1 MRRLTLWVLLLL
13 AFGCAGAE
21 TAVKVDEQLAAADC
35 ASPQVQRLLTFCA
48 SPRAADLALRNAELM
63 ALGGDTTGE
72 VSYSPLPTG
81 DSPARGPQDA
91 PVTIVMFTD
100 LECPFCHEMHEN
112 LKTLMAESPQDIR
125 LVFKH
130 MPLSFHPNAV
140 PAALAA
146 LAAREQGKFWE
157 YVDKVYAERE
167 TLSREALL
175 DHAAAV
181 GLDTEQFR
189 NDFGSQPHIGA
200 VEADLGLASQVGVRG
215 TPTIFVNGQRIV
227 GLQPIESIR
236 ALVDQQKELAKRLL
250 EAGVPQDDIYW
261 RLVAMQYEP
270 VDLAALEGLDDEVVE
285 PEPVVTFIP
294 TDGAP
299 ARGAAE
305 DAALVTI
312 VEFSDFQCPFCARAN
327 VVVDQ
332 LMEKYGADARLVFRH
347 FPLPMH
353 PDALPAA
360 AASVAAQ
367 EVGKFW
373 ELHDLLFA
381 GQEDLSREAILAYAK
396 EAGLDPGKVDK
407 ALDDEAARSRVAD
420 DQALGTKVGVG
431 GTPTFFVNGIM
442 MLGIESPAQFAA
454 MIEEQIE
461 LARTLREETGLVGTE
476 LYRAVVE
483 HNKAA
488 VAEP

>member
-1 MRRLTLWVLLLL
+1 MTRLTLWVLLLF
-13 AFGCAGAE
+13 AFGCTGPQK
-21 TAVKVDEQLAAADC
+21 AVKVEEELAGSDC
-35 ASPQVQRLLTFCA
+35 TSPEVQRLLTFCA

-63 ALGGDTTGE
+63 SAASEGTGA

-81 DSPARGPQDA
+81 DSPARGPADA

-100 LECPFCHEMHEN
+100 LECPFCQQMHEN
-112 LKTLMAESPQDIR
+112 LNTLMAESPQDIR

-157 YVDKVYAERE
+157 YVDKVYAEE
-167 TLSREALL
+167 GTLSREALL
-175 DHAAAV
+175 DYAAAV

-200 VEADLGLASQVGVRG
+200 IEADLGLASQVGVRG
-215 TPTIFVNGQRIV
+215 TPTTFVNGQRVV
-227 GLQPIESIR
+227 GLQPIEDLR
-236 ALVDQQKELAKRLL
+236 ALVAQQKELAKRLL
-250 EAGVPQDDIYW
+250 EAGVPQSDIYW

-270 VDLAALEGLDDEVVE
+270 IDPATLETEDEEVVE

-299 ARGAAE
+299 TRGATEA
-305 DAALVTI
+305 DALVTI
-312 VEFSDFQCPFCARAN
+312 VEFSDFQCPYCARAN
-327 VVVDQ
+327 IVVDQ
-332 LMEKYGADARLVFRH
+332 LMEKFGGEARLVFRH

-360 AASVAAQ
+360 MASVAAQ
-367 EVGKFW
+367 DAGKFW
-373 ELHDLLFA
+373 EFHDLLFA
-381 GQEDLSREAILAYAK
+381 GQEDLSREAVLAYAK
-396 EAGLDPGKVDK
+396 EAGLDVAKVEK
-407 ALDDEAARSRVAD
+407 AMGDEATKSRVTAD
-420 DQALGTKVGVG
+420 QTMGAKVGVG

-442 MLGIESPAQFAA
+442 MLGIESPAQFEA

-461 LARTLREETGLVGTE
+461 LARKLREETGLVGTE
-476 LYRAVVE
+476 LYRALVE